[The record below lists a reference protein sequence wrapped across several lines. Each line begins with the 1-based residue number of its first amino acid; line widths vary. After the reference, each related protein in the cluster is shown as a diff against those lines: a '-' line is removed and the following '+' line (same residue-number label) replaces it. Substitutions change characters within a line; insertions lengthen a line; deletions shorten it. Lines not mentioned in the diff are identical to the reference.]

1 MSLFDT
7 FASVLGSTGVS
18 PSRFANL
25 ALGLIHSDRH
35 GGLEG
40 LLDRFRDLGL
50 DDTVRSWVGT
60 GKNLTVSRDDVIR
73 AIGMPHIA
81 ELAQAAGIP
90 PELAA
95 TELSSLLPQLVDRMT
110 PTGKVPQGEHL
121 EQALSA
127 LKTRIGMI

>member
-1 MSLFDT
+1 MSIFDT
-7 FASVLGSTGVS
+7 FASVLGSSGVS

-50 DDTVRSWVGT
+50 DDAVRSWVSN
-60 GKNLTVSRDDVIR
+60 GKNMPVGRDDVIR
-73 AIGMPHIA
+73 ALGAPRIA

-95 TELSSLLPQLVDRMT
+95 TELSNLLPQLVDRLT
-110 PTGKVPQGEHL
+110 PAGKVPDKAGFNDAL
-121 EQALSA
+121 EA
-127 LKTRIGMI
+127 LKNKIGMI

>member
-18 PSRFANL
+18 ASRFANL
-25 ALGLIHSDRH
+25 ALGLIHSERH
-35 GGLEG
+35 GGIEG

-50 DDTVRSWVGT
+50 DDAVRSWVGP
-60 GKNLTVSRDDVIR
+60 GKNISVSRDNVIR
-73 AIGMPHIA
+73 AIGMPHIS

-95 TELSSLLPQLVDRMT
+95 TELSSLLPQLIDRMT
-110 PTGKVPQGEHL
+110 PAGKLPEGEQL
-121 EQALSA
+121 EAALAA
-127 LKTRIGMI
+127 LKTKIGMI